1 MKKLRM
7 SLMKLVAA
15 ALVLMAASPLRSEG
29 SGPFVTISGVVK
41 DAKTKNPVAYAA
53 IYVTEAGVG
62 TVANVEGYFTL
73 KLEKPVKAKVFTI
86 SHIGFQT
93 VTLDIEEN
101 TGKSRDFLLAPQ
113 MVNLPEVVVRPKDA
127 RELVRSAI
135 FKIPDNYPAQGQRLT
150 GFYRETIKRRRDF
163 VAVAEAVVDVAQSPY
178 SLFPGSD
185 RVKILQARKGGD
197 VKRMDT
203 LLVKLQG
210 GPHVSMM
217 LDVVKTQDVILDQ
230 ELLKYFNYEI
240 EDLVMIEGRTNY
252 VVSFN
257 PNATFEV
264 PWYKGKFFIDVQ
276 DLAFTRIDFE
286 LDISDANK
294 ATNMLVV
301 KKPPRLRFEPQN
313 VAYTVS
319 YRKIG
324 DKYLVNYMRNELEF
338 YADWRRRL
346 FRTRYTI
353 ISEMAVTERF
363 TSSERI
369 ARREAFR
376 QNQILADMV
385 MSYFDKDFWGS
396 YNIIEPDKSIENAIE
411 RFNKRLT
418 RD

>member
-1 MKKLRM
+1 MKKIKM
-7 SLMKLVAA
+7 SFMHFLMVAGVMLA
-15 ALVLMAASPLRSEG
+15 ATPVHSEG
-29 SGPFVTISGVVK
+29 SGPFVTISGFVK
-41 DAKTKNPVAYAA
+41 DAKSKSPIAYAA
-53 IYVTEAGVG
+53 IYVTEAGIG
-62 TVANVEGYFTL
+62 TVANIEGFFTL
-73 KLEKPVKAKVFTI
+73 KLEKPVRAKAFTI

-93 VTLDIEEN
+93 MTVDIEEN
-101 TGKSRDFLLAPQ
+101 IGKSRDFLLTAQ

-135 FKIPDNYPAQGQRLT
+135 FKIPENYPNQGQRLT

-163 VAVAEAVVDVAQSPY
+163 VAVAEAVVDVEQSPY
-178 SLFPGSD
+178 RAFPGSD
-185 RVKILQARKGGD
+185 RVKILQARKSGD

-217 LDVVKTQDVILDQ
+217 LDVVKTQDIILDQ

-240 EDLVMIEGRTNY
+240 VDLVMIEGRTNY
-252 VVSFN
+252 VVNFK
-257 PNATFEV
+257 PNAIFEV
-264 PWYKGKFFIDVQ
+264 PMYSGTFFIDVQ

-286 LDISDANK
+286 LDISDVSK
-294 ATNMLVV
+294 ATKLLVV
-301 KKPPRLRFEPQN
+301 RMPPRLRFNPLN
-313 VAYTVS
+313 VSYTVS

-324 DKYLVNYMRNELEF
+324 DKYFVNYMRNELEF

-353 ISEMAVTERF
+353 MSEMAITERI
-363 TSSERI
+363 TSTERI
-369 ARREAFR
+369 ARREAFK

-396 YNIIEPDKSIENAIE
+396 YNIIEPDKSIETAID
-411 RFNKRLT
+411 RFNRRLT